1 MCGATVGASIAPATG
16 RRATPSVPYRRFCF
30 RPVLDSLRDR
40 RGTGQSCSCEVM
52 ERETGIEPATF
63 SLGRRQSIGNK
74 EHSVS
79 CISFWRLRIP
89 AFQSFLC
96 TRIKRSTNGAH
107 ESSRDTSRAFTFS
120 TPLWFPLSSTAIAS
134 SALMLIAARLRHVAA
149 TKWGTKRYLQMNRSN
164 KTVGPHLG
172 RGAANGSMKFSS

>member
-1 MCGATVGASIAPATG
+1 MTPKTVKSSRNPINRAQMECVFAASL
-16 RRATPSVPYRRFCF
+16 S
-30 RPVLDSLRDR
+30 LDF
-40 RGTGQSCSCEVM
+40 
-52 ERETGIEPATF
+52 ERETGIEPVTF
-63 SLGRRQSIGNK
+63 RLGRRQSIGNK

>member
-1 MCGATVGASIAPATG
+1 MARPWALRSRPRLGAEPLLAFPTAVSAFARLGILTRWAKAG
-16 RRATPSVPYRRFCF
+16 QRC
-30 RPVLDSLRDR
+30 SL
-40 RGTGQSCSCEVM
+40 EVM